1 MNMSAV
7 INIELENNG
16 NDELLLLHKKRIGIR
31 SNCGG
36 MFFFCHC
43 LFEFLTLVVNV
54 RLTRVWLAVPFGEI
68 RIVI

>member
-36 MFFFCHC
+36 MFFF
-43 LFEFLTLVVNV
+43 
-54 RLTRVWLAVPFGEI
+54 A
-68 RIVI
+68 IVCSSS